1 MTEIVLYRAFWH
13 DLHGGNTSVLNQGR
27 KIILGAIEDG
37 EIGLETL
44 ELYDEISV
52 LWRKS
57 VAANCKLSK
66 SKQLSTVAILN
77 RLLDVKKLPMLPVP
91 RPTLRFI
98 RGGKA

>member
-13 DLHGGNTSVLNQGR
+13 DLHGGNSSVSNRGR
-27 KIILGAIEDG
+27 KIILEAIEDG
-37 EIGLETL
+37 KVGQETL

-57 VAANCKLSK
+57 VAANRKLSK
-66 SKQLSTVAILN
+66 SRQLTTAAILN
-77 RLLDVKKLPMLPVP
+77 RLLEANKLPMLPVP
-91 RPTLRFI
+91 RPSLRFI